1 MFGGGR
7 ILFKGIGAIIKSFN
21 FFKKEDEKLRDEN
34 FEEEDD
40 IKWYYYPISIIV
52 ILFLLFYYNNISNRI
67 DLVYKVQAKQLNLN
81 IDEIINK
88 TDMMLDYEQEDDF
101 DFGLKFKDSYEIYRN
116 IQKSAF
122 LFEDIDFDFIDYIN
136 SSISFIKQCVDKKE
150 VNNIDKDIL
159 LMINKDLKN
168 AKEIFNK
175 NQDIDIY
182 IMSKARKDLKERY
195 KELNLQFENIE
206 LDDRIAQIY
215 MNTSED
221 FKGKKIYNIIY
232 KLLEREFDYIMV
244 NNYESKKEDGLD
256 EDRVVIVKFD
266 DGIRLRKVWNRRD
279 ISTKDSIFEFNILQ
293 QEKLLNYDKVIQN
306 YLNENEI
313 YDIKVE
319 YDTSTHLLPQEYEEE
334 LLKDID
340 VNDGEYEIYS
350 EIHYEFEFEDTIVQL
365 DFDST
370 GLLDSKIDINK
381 NKLD

>member
-221 FKGKKIYNIIY
+221 FKGKK
-232 KLLEREFDYIMV
+232 
-244 NNYESKKEDGLD
+244 
-256 EDRVVIVKFD
+256 
-266 DGIRLRKVWNRRD
+266 
-279 ISTKDSIFEFNILQ
+279 
-293 QEKLLNYDKVIQN
+293 
-306 YLNENEI
+306 
-313 YDIKVE
+313 
-319 YDTSTHLLPQEYEEE
+319 
-334 LLKDID
+334 
-340 VNDGEYEIYS
+340 
-350 EIHYEFEFEDTIVQL
+350 
-365 DFDST
+365 
-370 GLLDSKIDINK
+370 
-381 NKLD
+381 

>member
-1 MFGGGR
+1 M
-7 ILFKGIGAIIKSFN
+7 FKGIGAIIKSFN

-232 KLLEREFDYIMV
+232 KLLEREFDYIMI

>member
-1 MFGGGR
+1 M
-7 ILFKGIGAIIKSFN
+7 
-21 FFKKEDEKLRDEN
+21 
-34 FEEEDD
+34 
-40 IKWYYYPISIIV
+40 

-232 KLLEREFDYIMV
+232 KLLEREFDYIMI

>member
-1 MFGGGR
+1 LGGR

-88 TDMMLDYEQEDDF
+88 TDMMLDYEQEDEF

-232 KLLEREFDYIMV
+232 KLLEREFDYIMI

-319 YDTSTHLLPQEYEEE
+319 YDTSKHLLPQEYEEE
-334 LLKDID
+334 LLNDID

-350 EIHYEFEFEDTIVQL
+350 EIHYEFEFEDMIVQL

>member
-1 MFGGGR
+1 M
-7 ILFKGIGAIIKSFN
+7 FKGIGAIIKSFN

-88 TDMMLDYEQEDDF
+88 TDMMLDYEQEDEF

-232 KLLEREFDYIMV
+232 KLLEREFDYIMI

-319 YDTSTHLLPQEYEEE
+319 YDTSKHLLPQEYEEE
-334 LLKDID
+334 LLNDID

-350 EIHYEFEFEDTIVQL
+350 EIHYEFEFEDMIVQL